1 MTDDMLLRLA
11 YGANILIL
19 LPVVTALLWSGTAA
33 VFGPGVPESA
43 GLRLLV
49 AALWGAILLCSVIG
63 LAWPRPMMG
72 ILLLQILYK
81 TGWLL
86 TFVLPAIRA
95 SEPVPWG
102 PTLVFIPI
110 ILLWPLILIR
120 VWL

>member
-33 VFGPGVPESA
+33 VFGPGVAESA

>member
-1 MTDDMLLRLA
+1 
-11 YGANILIL
+11 
-19 LPVVTALLWSGTAA
+19 
-33 VFGPGVPESA
+33 
-43 GLRLLV
+43 
-49 AALWGAILLCSVIG
+49 
-63 LAWPRPMMG
+63 MMG

-120 VWL
+120 VWM